1 MTITEGG
8 YNADNK
14 IGQFKLDEPKV
25 AADLNNPQHPTTAF
39 GFLAEGLRRRMK
51 HGKCPITILSC
62 DNLQHNGRT
71 CERAFTSFF
80 KAQDQ
85 ALYDW
90 VQQNCTFPNS
100 MADRITPATKPEDIV
115 RLYKLSSVEDKR
127 PIYCETF
134 IQWVAE
140 DRFAAGRPKWEE
152 VGVQFTDDVTPYENK
167 KLSLLNASHQLLS
180 YPSFYRGYRK
190 VEKLDSTPYV
200 RGRFHE
206 H

>member
-80 KAQDQ
+80 KALDQ

-100 MADRITPATKPEDIV
+100 MVDRITLATKPEDIV
-115 RLYKLSSVEDKR
+115 RLNKLSVVEDKC

-134 IQWVAE
+134 IQWVQIKMGIPLN
-140 DRFAAGRPKWEE
+140 F
-152 VGVQFTDDVTPYENK
+152 K
-167 KLSLLNASHQLLS
+167 KPLIIKYLFFNIYLIFWNL
-180 YPSFYRGYRK
+180 FYK
-190 VEKLDSTPYV
+190 I
-200 RGRFHE
+200 
-206 H
+206 